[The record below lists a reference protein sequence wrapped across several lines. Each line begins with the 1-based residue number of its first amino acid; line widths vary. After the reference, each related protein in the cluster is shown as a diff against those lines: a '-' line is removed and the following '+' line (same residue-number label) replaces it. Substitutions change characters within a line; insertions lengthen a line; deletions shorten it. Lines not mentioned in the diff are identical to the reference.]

1 MSRHSKNNSH
11 IWDHMMYQPTIR
23 RNPYYLNTCHDTTGS
38 SISLVEYSRQEI
50 TVVSPRIKCPVK
62 PRRIEKPRDAYVT
75 NREREQ
81 AEPPKQLAAW
91 KFSPVRKVMVCW
103 HGKCVKAR
111 ETRQGTRNAPTSFY
125 LQYNPHDVSNAFEA
139 YQHRLLVKK
148 WAEPK
153 RTHTHHAH
161 THHRTTH
168 KKQVTINETATEII
182 EDKCPKYQKFSL
194 TNQRNDEV
202 QIDKYTSAKV
212 VSEVSEDVEKHD
224 DVVRIQKPR
233 KPGFYGTIEAELSA
247 EQAAT
252 HLSYACENLE
262 RLQFVTD
269 AVYPQ
274 ASDHLKNLREIE
286 DDVKDFGCQMRRR
299 RVKVPTSAGTA
310 TQVAHFIINDN

>member
-1 MSRHSKNNSH
+1 MSKHSKNNSH

-23 RNPYYLNTCHDTTGS
+23 RNPYYLNTCHVPHDTTGS

-81 AEPPKQLAAW
+81 AEPPKQLAVW
-91 KFSPVRKVMVCW
+91 KFSPVRKV
-103 HGKCVKAR
+103 K
-111 ETRQGTRNAPTSFY
+111 
-125 LQYNPHDVSNAFEA
+125 YNPHDVSNAFEA

-153 RTHTHHAH
+153 RTHTHH

-168 KKQVTINETATEII
+168 KKQVTVNETATEII

-202 QIDKYTSAKV
+202 QIDKYSSAKV

-224 DVVRIQKPR
+224 DVVRIQKTSTR

-274 ASDHLKNLREIE
+274 NSDHLKNLREIE
-286 DDVKDFGCQMRRR
+286 DDVKDFGSQMRRR